1 MTSGREAV
9 SDLERTTVLVAENRR
24 AKRDYEILDR
34 LEVGMCLRG
43 SEVKTLRN
51 GKVSLAESFVKYKD
65 NEIWLEGAHIEEFA
79 QAAEGNHDPL
89 RSRKLLARKRQI
101 EKWGQRVKEK
111 GLTII
116 PLRIYFLGCHAKL
129 EIGLCRGRKRHD
141 KRQRVKDRDDRRAI
155 RSSRGRR

>member
-51 GKVSLAESFVKYKD
+51 GKVSLAESFVKY
-65 NEIWLEGAHIEEFA
+65 NIIAL
-79 QAAEGNHDPL
+79 
-89 RSRKLLARKRQI
+89 
-101 EKWGQRVKEK
+101 GQ
-111 GLTII
+111 
-116 PLRIYFLGCHAKL
+116 
-129 EIGLCRGRKRHD
+129 
-141 KRQRVKDRDDRRAI
+141 
-155 RSSRGRR
+155 